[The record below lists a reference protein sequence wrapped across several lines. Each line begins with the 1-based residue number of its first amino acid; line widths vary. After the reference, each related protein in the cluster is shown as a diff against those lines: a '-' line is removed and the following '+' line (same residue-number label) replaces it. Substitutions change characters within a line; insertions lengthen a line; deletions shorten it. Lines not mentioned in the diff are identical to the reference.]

1 MFSMAPRVVIIRVK
15 GYGPNYTVPLF
26 IPMNTASELKKA
38 GLKTTIPRVKILEV
52 LENASVR
59 HMAAEDVYKHL
70 LEMDEDIGLATVYR
84 VLTQFESAG
93 LVIRHSF
100 EGGRSVFELNDEG
113 HHDHMLCLECGD
125 VFEFFDKTIEERQR
139 RIASDVGFV
148 LEDHSLYM
156 YGMCEGMKKTGK
168 CSMKHKKRPRLMNE

>member
-1 MFSMAPRVVIIRVK
+1 
-15 GYGPNYTVPLF
+15 
-26 IPMNTASELKKA
+26 MNTVSELKKA
-38 GLKTTIPRVKILEV
+38 GLKTTIPRLKILQV
-52 LENASVR
+52 LETATVR
-59 HMAAEDVYKHL
+59 HMAAEDVYKQL
-70 LEMDEDIGLATVYR
+70 LEMGEEIGLATVYR

-139 RIASDVGFV
+139 RVAREVGFV

-156 YGMCEGMKKTGK
+156 YGVCEGMKKTGK
-168 CSMKHKKRPRLMNE
+168 CSMKQRKRSRLVNE